1 MVPSYIASTY
11 ENLAQWSESREFT
24 GRAFSAA
31 PTVPADVRKKVTDA
45 LLALHK
51 NPALFD
57 VISELGATQF
67 VPASAAD
74 YAGNE
79 RLLRGVFG
87 YVPVKGRPP
96 APAAISAPPGAPGAT
111 PPAQATGLSIKA
123 KRG

>member
-1 MVPSYIASTY
+1 VP
-11 ENLAQWSESREFT
+11 
-24 GRAFSAA
+24 
-31 PTVPADVRKKVTDA
+31 PDVRKKVTDA
-45 LLALHK
+45 LLGLHK

-67 VPASAAD
+67 VPAAAAD

-87 YVPVKGRPP
+87 YVPLKARP
-96 APAAISAPPGAPGAT
+96 APAATTAPGAAPGT
-111 PPAQATGLSIKA
+111 APTQSTGLSIKA